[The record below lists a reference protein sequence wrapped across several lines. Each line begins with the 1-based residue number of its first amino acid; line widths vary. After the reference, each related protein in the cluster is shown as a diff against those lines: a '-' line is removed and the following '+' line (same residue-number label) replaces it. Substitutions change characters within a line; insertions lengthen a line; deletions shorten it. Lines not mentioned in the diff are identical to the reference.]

1 MKINQSVKDERR
13 LTVALEGRLDSDT
26 APQLQ
31 ETLDSA
37 LEGVTILELD
47 FEKLEY
53 VSSAG
58 LRLILSTQKH
68 MDAQGG
74 EMKIK
79 HVSQGIKEILDI
91 TGFTGILKFE

>member
-31 ETLDSA
+31 ATLDSA

-58 LRLILSTQKH
+58 LRLILSTQKR

-79 HVSQGIKEILDI
+79 YVSQGIKEILDI

>member
-58 LRLILSTQKH
+58 LRLILSTQKR

-79 HVSQGIKEILDI
+79 YVSQGIKEILDI